1 MESQARKDSGEPV
14 PSAGAV
20 ARFLVGHMAQRS
32 GDILTDL
39 KTAVGVGE
47 PTSGH
52 VVSALM
58 EDAARFERALVEGRF
73 SEAVNAAVCVLFLA
87 RDLAIREGK
96 IHISKA
102 DQAPAAKA

>member
-1 MESQARKDSGEPV
+1 MESQARSGEPV

-20 ARFLVGHMAQRS
+20 ARFVVGHMASRS
-32 GDILTDL
+32 GDILADL
-39 KTAVGVGE
+39 KAAVGGGE

-58 EDAARFERALVEGRF
+58 EDASRFERALVEGRF
-73 SEAVNAAVCVLFLA
+73 HEAMNAAVCVLFLA

-96 IHISKA
+96 IRISKA
-102 DQAPAAKA
+102 EQAPAAKA